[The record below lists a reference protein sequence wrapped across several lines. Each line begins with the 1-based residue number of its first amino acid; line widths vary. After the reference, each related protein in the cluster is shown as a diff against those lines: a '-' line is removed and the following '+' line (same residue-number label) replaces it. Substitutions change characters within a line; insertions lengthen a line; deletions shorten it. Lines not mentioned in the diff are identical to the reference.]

1 MIPSQIPNTL
11 FISSAIA
18 ITMIVIL
25 FFLPAI
31 IELKRPKDAGPR
43 LIKDNP
49 AKVTL
54 SMLKIPII
62 DIEEGQKLICQ
73 FTTKSDA
80 FLHDFPD
87 IEF

>member
-18 ITMIVIL
+18 IAMIVIL

-43 LIKDNP
+43 IIKDSP
-49 AKVTL
+49 TKVTL

-62 DIEEGQKLICQ
+62 DIEEGQKLIYQ
-73 FTTKSDA
+73 STTKSDV
-80 FLHDFPD
+80 FLYDFPD

>member
-1 MIPSQIPNTL
+1 
-11 FISSAIA
+11 
-18 ITMIVIL
+18 MIVIL

-54 SMLKIPII
+54 SILKIPII
-62 DIEEGQKLICQ
+62 DIEEGQELICQ